1 MELAAPLCD
10 LGNMAITTDILQ
22 KQGVLTESEN
32 EIMRRHTT
40 IGARI
45 LRDISVAGSEN
56 KLVQMAIEIAN
67 FHHENWDGSGYPEG
81 IKEEQIPLSAQIVAA
96 IGTYCALTEKRV
108 YREAFSKEE
117 AIIMMEEEIGKKFN
131 PDIFWVLKK
140 IVKQLQ

>member
-1 MELAAPLCD
+1 MGDDNGFIHMAA
-10 LGNMAITTDILQ
+10 
-22 KQGVLTESEN
+22 
-32 EIMRRHTT
+32 
-40 IGARI
+40 
-45 LRDISVAGSEN
+45 
-56 KLVQMAIEIAN
+56 EIAH